1 MSPVW
6 STVWVILKSRWIT
19 FWRVPVLS
27 SKRESRFPTGTES
40 KCRTEKHKVPT
51 KMSTSAASHAS
62 EINSLDIFLILL
74 VTVSWGLNYPIMKFV
89 VTSYPPLTF
98 RAFTFTIG
106 FVLLGVYALHRGE
119 SLHIPKS
126 ERWLTFQLGLPNMV
140 LWHVGLI
147 YGVTLL
153 NSGRAAIV
161 GYTMPVWALLASV
174 LMFKNQLTRRGV
186 LGVLCSVL
194 ATLLLARDEMS
205 TFAGQPLGL
214 VCTLVAAM
222 AWGVGNAM
230 MKNCKISLSSMSL
243 TFWMLLLA
251 AICFTV
257 LASVFE
263 RDRWAWPTWIQFAA
277 IFYAG
282 AVTFAISY
290 VAWFRVARKLTPV
303 ASGLSIMMVPMVGLL
318 GGYWMLN
325 EVVGLADIMA
335 LLLILLAMAIVLIP
349 RRQNLG

>member
-1 MSPVW
+1 MPA
-6 STVWVILKSRWIT
+6 
-19 FWRVPVLS
+19 
-27 SKRESRFPTGTES
+27 
-40 KCRTEKHKVPT
+40 
-51 KMSTSAASHAS
+51 SAASAGS
-62 EINSLDIFLILL
+62 EINSLDLLLILL

-106 FVLLGVYALHRGE
+106 FVLLGAYALRRGE
-119 SLHIPKS
+119 SLHIPVS
-126 ERWLTFQLGLPNMV
+126 ERWLAFKLGMPNMV
-140 LWHVGLI
+140 LWHLGLI

-174 LMFKNQLTRRGV
+174 LMFKNTLTVRGIM
-186 LGVLCSVL
+186 GVFCSLL
-194 ATLLLARDEMS
+194 ATFLLARDEMS
-205 TFAGQPLGL
+205 NFAGQPLGL
-214 VCTLVAAM
+214 ACTLAAAM

-230 MKNCKISLSSMSL
+230 MKNCKISISSMAL

-257 LASVFE
+257 LAFVFE
-263 RDRWAWPTWIQFAA
+263 QDRWAWPTWMQFAA

-303 ASGLSIMMVPMVGLL
+303 ASGLSIMLVPMVGLA

-325 EVVGLADIMA
+325 EVVGLADITA
-335 LLLILLAMAIVLIP
+335 LFLILLAMAIVLIP
-349 RRQNLG
+349 RRQVNTG

>member
-1 MSPVW
+1 MP
-6 STVWVILKSRWIT
+6 
-19 FWRVPVLS
+19 
-27 SKRESRFPTGTES
+27 
-40 KCRTEKHKVPT
+40 
-51 KMSTSAASHAS
+51 TSAASAGS
-62 EINSLDIFLILL
+62 EINSLDLLLILL

-106 FVLLGVYALHRGE
+106 FVLLGAYALRRGE
-119 SLHIPKS
+119 SLHIPVS
-126 ERWLTFQLGLPNMV
+126 ERWLAFKLGMPNMV
-140 LWHVGLI
+140 LWHLGLI

-174 LMFKNQLTRRGV
+174 LMFKNTLTVRGIM
-186 LGVLCSVL
+186 GVFCSLL
-194 ATLLLARDEMS
+194 ATFLLARDEMS
-205 TFAGQPLGL
+205 NFAGQPLGL
-214 VCTLVAAM
+214 ACTLAAAM
-222 AWGVGNAM
+222 AWGLGNAM
-230 MKNCKISLSSMSL
+230 MKNCKISISSMAL

-257 LASVFE
+257 LAFVFE
-263 RDRWAWPTWIQFAA
+263 QDRWAWPTWMQFAA

-303 ASGLSIMMVPMVGLL
+303 ASGLSIMLVPMVGLS

-325 EVVGLADIMA
+325 EVVGLADITA
-335 LLLILLAMAIVLIP
+335 LFLILLAMAIVLIP
-349 RRQNLG
+349 RRQVNTG

>member
-1 MSPVW
+1 MP
-6 STVWVILKSRWIT
+6 
-19 FWRVPVLS
+19 
-27 SKRESRFPTGTES
+27 
-40 KCRTEKHKVPT
+40 
-51 KMSTSAASHAS
+51 TSAASAGS
-62 EINSLDIFLILL
+62 EINSLDLLLILL

-106 FVLLGVYALHRGE
+106 FVLLGAYALRRGE
-119 SLHIPKS
+119 SLHIPVS
-126 ERWLTFQLGLPNMV
+126 ERWLAFKLGMPNMV
-140 LWHVGLI
+140 LWHLGLI

-174 LMFKNQLTRRGV
+174 LMFKNTLTARGIM
-186 LGVLCSVL
+186 GVVCSLL
-194 ATLLLARDEMS
+194 ATFLLARDEMS
-205 TFAGQPLGL
+205 NFAGQPLGL
-214 VCTLVAAM
+214 ACTLAAAM

-230 MKNCKISLSSMSL
+230 MKNCKISISSMAL

-257 LASVFE
+257 LAFLFE
-263 RDRWAWPTWIQFAA
+263 QDRWAWPTWMQFAA

-303 ASGLSIMMVPMVGLL
+303 ASGLSIMLVPMVGLT

-325 EVVGLADIMA
+325 EVVGLADITA
-335 LLLILLAMAIVLIP
+335 LFLILLAMAIVLIP
-349 RRQNLG
+349 RRQVNAG

>member
-1 MSPVW
+1 MP
-6 STVWVILKSRWIT
+6 
-19 FWRVPVLS
+19 
-27 SKRESRFPTGTES
+27 
-40 KCRTEKHKVPT
+40 
-51 KMSTSAASHAS
+51 TSAASAGS
-62 EINSLDIFLILL
+62 EINSLDLLLILL

-106 FVLLGVYALHRGE
+106 FVLLGAYALRRGE
-119 SLHIPKS
+119 SLHIPVS
-126 ERWLTFQLGLPNMV
+126 ERWLAFKLGMPNMV
-140 LWHVGLI
+140 LWHLGLI

-174 LMFKNQLTRRGV
+174 LMFKNTLTARGIM
-186 LGVLCSVL
+186 GVVCSLL
-194 ATLLLARDEMS
+194 ATFLLARDEMS
-205 TFAGQPLGL
+205 NFAGQPLGL
-214 VCTLVAAM
+214 ACTLAAAM

-230 MKNCKISLSSMSL
+230 MKNCKISISSMAL

-257 LASVFE
+257 LAFVFE
-263 RDRWAWPTWIQFAA
+263 QDRWAWPTWMQFAA

-303 ASGLSIMMVPMVGLL
+303 ASGLSIMLVPMVGLT
-318 GGYWMLN
+318 GGYWMLD
-325 EVVGLADIMA
+325 EVVGLADITA
-335 LLLILLAMAIVLIP
+335 LFLILLAMAIVLIP
-349 RRQNLG
+349 RRQVNTG

>member
-1 MSPVW
+1 MP
-6 STVWVILKSRWIT
+6 
-19 FWRVPVLS
+19 
-27 SKRESRFPTGTES
+27 
-40 KCRTEKHKVPT
+40 
-51 KMSTSAASHAS
+51 TSAASAGS
-62 EINSLDIFLILL
+62 EINSLDLLLILL

-106 FVLLGVYALHRGE
+106 FVLLGAYALRRGE
-119 SLHIPKS
+119 SLDIPVS
-126 ERWLTFQLGLPNMV
+126 ERWLAFKLGMPNMV
-140 LWHVGLI
+140 LWHLGLI

-174 LMFKNQLTRRGV
+174 LMFKNTLTVRGIM
-186 LGVLCSVL
+186 GVICSLL
-194 ATLLLARDEMS
+194 ATFLLARDEMS
-205 TFAGQPLGL
+205 NFAGQPLGL
-214 VCTLVAAM
+214 ACTLAAAM

-230 MKNCKISLSSMSL
+230 MKNCKISISSMAL

-257 LASVFE
+257 LAFVFE
-263 RDRWAWPTWIQFAA
+263 QDRWAWPTWMQFAA

-303 ASGLSIMMVPMVGLL
+303 ASGLSIMLVPMVGLT

-325 EVVGLADIMA
+325 EVVGLADITA
-335 LLLILLAMAIVLIP
+335 LFLILLAMAIVLIP
-349 RRQNLG
+349 RRQVNTG

>member
-1 MSPVW
+1 
-6 STVWVILKSRWIT
+6 
-19 FWRVPVLS
+19 
-27 SKRESRFPTGTES
+27 
-40 KCRTEKHKVPT
+40 
-51 KMSTSAASHAS
+51 MSTSAASTS
-62 EINSLDIFLILL
+62 SDINSLDLLLILL

-106 FVLLGVYALHRGE
+106 CVLLGAYALRSGE

-126 ERWLTFQLGLPNMV
+126 ERWLTFKLGMPNMV
-140 LWHVGLI
+140 LWHLGLI
-147 YGVTLL
+147 YGMTLL

-174 LMFKNQLTRRGV
+174 LMFKNTLTLRGMM
-186 LGVLCSVL
+186 GVFCSLL
-194 ATLLLARDEMS
+194 ATFLLARDEMS
-205 TFAGQPLGL
+205 NFAGQPLGL
-214 VCTLVAAM
+214 VCTLAAAM

-230 MKNCKISLSSMSL
+230 MKNCKISISSITL

-251 AICFTV
+251 AICFIV
-257 LASVFE
+257 LALVFE
-263 RDRWAWPTWIQFAA
+263 QDRWAWPTWIQFAA
-277 IFYAG
+277 ILYAG

-303 ASGLSIMMVPMVGLL
+303 ASGLSIMLVPMIGLI

-325 EVVGLADIMA
+325 EVVAVADITA

-349 RRQNLG
+349 GRKSTEK

>member
-1 MSPVW
+1 MP
-6 STVWVILKSRWIT
+6 K
-19 FWRVPVLS
+19 
-27 SKRESRFPTGTES
+27 
-40 KCRTEKHKVPT
+40 
-51 KMSTSAASHAS
+51 SAASSAS
-62 EINSLDIFLILL
+62 DITSLDVFLILL
-74 VTVSWGLNYPIMKFV
+74 VTFSWGLNYPIMKFV

-98 RAFTFTIG
+98 RSFTFTLG
-106 FVLLGVYALHRGE
+106 FVLLGAYALRQGE
-119 SLHIPKS
+119 SLYVPVS
-126 ERWLTFQLGLPNMV
+126 ERWLAFKLGMPNMV
-140 LWHVGLI
+140 LWHLGLI

-174 LMFKNQLTRRGV
+174 LMFKNTLTLRGI
-186 LGVLCSVL
+186 LGVFCSLL
-194 ATLLLARDEMS
+194 ATFLLARDEMS
-205 TFAGQPLGL
+205 NFAGQPLGL
-214 VCTLVAAM
+214 VCTLFAAM
-222 AWGVGNAM
+222 SWGLGNAM
-230 MKNCKISLSSMSL
+230 MKNCKISISSTTL

-257 LASVFE
+257 LALVFE
-263 RDRWAWPTWIQFAA
+263 QDRWAWPTWTQFAA

-303 ASGLSIMMVPMVGLL
+303 ASGLSIMLVPMVGLI

-349 RRQNLG
+349 RRQTPQG

>member
-1 MSPVW
+1 MP
-6 STVWVILKSRWIT
+6 
-19 FWRVPVLS
+19 
-27 SKRESRFPTGTES
+27 
-40 KCRTEKHKVPT
+40 
-51 KMSTSAASHAS
+51 TSAASAGS
-62 EINSLDIFLILL
+62 EINSLDLLLILL

-106 FVLLGVYALHRGE
+106 FVLLGAYALRRGE
-119 SLHIPKS
+119 PLHIPVS
-126 ERWLTFQLGLPNMV
+126 ERWLAFKLGMPNMV
-140 LWHVGLI
+140 LWHLGLI

-161 GYTMPVWALLASV
+161 GYTMPVWALLASI
-174 LMFKNQLTRRGV
+174 LMFKNTLTVRGIM
-186 LGVLCSVL
+186 GVVCSLL
-194 ATLLLARDEMS
+194 ATFLLARDEMS
-205 TFAGQPLGL
+205 NFAGQPLGL
-214 VCTLVAAM
+214 ACTLAAAM

-230 MKNCKISLSSMSL
+230 MKNCKISISSMAL

-257 LASVFE
+257 LAFVFE
-263 RDRWAWPTWIQFAA
+263 QDRWAWPTWMQFAA

-303 ASGLSIMMVPMVGLL
+303 ASGLSIMLVPMVGLT

-325 EVVGLADIMA
+325 EVVGLADITA
-335 LLLILLAMAIVLIP
+335 LFLILLAMAIVLIP
-349 RRQNLG
+349 RRQVNTG

>member
-1 MSPVW
+1 MS
-6 STVWVILKSRWIT
+6 
-19 FWRVPVLS
+19 S
-27 SKRESRFPTGTES
+27 SDA
-40 KCRTEKHKVPT
+40 
-51 KMSTSAASHAS
+51 TSAG
-62 EINSLDIFLILL
+62 EITSLDVFLILL
-74 VTVSWGLNYPIMKFV
+74 VTISWGLNYPIMKFV

-106 FVLLGVYALHRGE
+106 FVLLGAYALQRGE
-119 SLHIPKS
+119 SLHIPSS
-126 ERWLTFQLGLPNMV
+126 ERWLAFKLGMPNMV

-174 LMFKNQLTRRGV
+174 LMFQNPLTMRGI
-186 LGVLCSVL
+186 LGVICSLL
-194 ATLLLARDEMS
+194 ATFLLARDEMS
-205 TFAGQPLGL
+205 NFAGQPLGL
-214 VCTLVAAM
+214 VCTLSAAM

-230 MKNCKISLSSMSL
+230 MKNCKISISSMAL

-251 AICFTV
+251 AVCFTV
-257 LASVFE
+257 LALTFE
-263 RDRWAWPTWIQFAA
+263 QDRWAWPTGLQFAA

-303 ASGLSIMMVPMVGLL
+303 ASGLSIMMVPMVGLF

-335 LLLILLAMAIVLIP
+335 LLLILLAMMIVLIP
-349 RRQNLG
+349 RRATASSA

>member
-1 MSPVW
+1 MP
-6 STVWVILKSRWIT
+6 
-19 FWRVPVLS
+19 
-27 SKRESRFPTGTES
+27 
-40 KCRTEKHKVPT
+40 
-51 KMSTSAASHAS
+51 TSAASAGS
-62 EINSLDIFLILL
+62 EINSLDLLLILL

-89 VTSYPPLTF
+89 VTTYPPLTF

-106 FVLLGVYALHRGE
+106 FVLLGAYALRRGE
-119 SLHIPKS
+119 SLDIPVS
-126 ERWLTFQLGLPNMV
+126 ERWLAFKLGMPNMV
-140 LWHVGLI
+140 LWHLGLI

-174 LMFKNQLTRRGV
+174 LMFKNTLTVRGIM
-186 LGVLCSVL
+186 GVICSLL
-194 ATLLLARDEMS
+194 ATFLLARDEMS
-205 TFAGQPLGL
+205 NFAGQPLGL
-214 VCTLVAAM
+214 ACTLAAAM

-230 MKNCKISLSSMSL
+230 MKNCKISISSMAL

-257 LASVFE
+257 LAFVFE
-263 RDRWAWPTWIQFAA
+263 QDRWAWPTWMQFAA

-303 ASGLSIMMVPMVGLL
+303 ASGLSIMLVPMVGLA

-325 EVVGLADIMA
+325 EVVGLADITA
-335 LLLILLAMAIVLIP
+335 LFLILLAMAIVLIP
-349 RRQNLG
+349 RRRVNTG

>member
-1 MSPVW
+1 MP
-6 STVWVILKSRWIT
+6 
-19 FWRVPVLS
+19 
-27 SKRESRFPTGTES
+27 
-40 KCRTEKHKVPT
+40 
-51 KMSTSAASHAS
+51 TSAASAGS
-62 EINSLDIFLILL
+62 EINSLDLLLILL

-106 FVLLGVYALHRGE
+106 FVLLGAYALRRGE
-119 SLHIPKS
+119 SLHIPVT
-126 ERWLTFQLGLPNMV
+126 ERWLAFKLGMPNMV
-140 LWHVGLI
+140 LWHLGLI

-174 LMFKNQLTRRGV
+174 LMFKNTLTARGIM
-186 LGVLCSVL
+186 GVVCSLL
-194 ATLLLARDEMS
+194 ATFLLARDEMS
-205 TFAGQPLGL
+205 NFAGQPLGL
-214 VCTLVAAM
+214 ACTLAAAM

-230 MKNCKISLSSMSL
+230 MKNCKISISSMAL

-257 LASVFE
+257 LAFVFE
-263 RDRWAWPTWIQFAA
+263 QDRWAWPTWMQFAA

-303 ASGLSIMMVPMVGLL
+303 ASGLSIMLVPMVGLA

-325 EVVGLADIMA
+325 EVVGLADITA
-335 LLLILLAMAIVLIP
+335 LFLILLAMAIVLIP
-349 RRQNLG
+349 RRQVNTG

>member
-1 MSPVW
+1 MP
-6 STVWVILKSRWIT
+6 
-19 FWRVPVLS
+19 
-27 SKRESRFPTGTES
+27 
-40 KCRTEKHKVPT
+40 
-51 KMSTSAASHAS
+51 TSAASAGS
-62 EINSLDIFLILL
+62 EINSLDLLLILL

-106 FVLLGVYALHRGE
+106 FVLLGAYALRRGE
-119 SLHIPKS
+119 SLHIPVS
-126 ERWLTFQLGLPNMV
+126 ERWLAFKLGMPNMV
-140 LWHVGLI
+140 LWHLGLI

-174 LMFKNQLTRRGV
+174 LMFKNTLTARGIM
-186 LGVLCSVL
+186 GVFCSLL
-194 ATLLLARDEMS
+194 ATFLLARDEMS
-205 TFAGQPLGL
+205 NFAGQPLGL
-214 VCTLVAAM
+214 ACTLAAAM

-230 MKNCKISLSSMSL
+230 LKNCKISISSMAL

-251 AICFTV
+251 AICFSV
-257 LASVFE
+257 LAFVFE
-263 RDRWAWPTWIQFAA
+263 QDRWAWPTWMQFAA

-303 ASGLSIMMVPMVGLL
+303 ASGLSIMLVPMVGLT

-325 EVVGLADIMA
+325 EVVGLADITA
-335 LLLILLAMAIVLIP
+335 LFLILLAMAIVLIP
-349 RRQNLG
+349 RRQVNTG

>member
-1 MSPVW
+1 MP
-6 STVWVILKSRWIT
+6 
-19 FWRVPVLS
+19 
-27 SKRESRFPTGTES
+27 
-40 KCRTEKHKVPT
+40 
-51 KMSTSAASHAS
+51 TSAASAGS
-62 EINSLDIFLILL
+62 EINSLDLLLILL

-106 FVLLGVYALHRGE
+106 FVLLGAYALRRGE
-119 SLHIPKS
+119 SLHIPVS
-126 ERWLTFQLGLPNMV
+126 ERWLAFKLGMPNMV
-140 LWHVGLI
+140 LWHLGLI

-174 LMFKNQLTRRGV
+174 LMFKNTLTARGIM
-186 LGVLCSVL
+186 GVICSLL
-194 ATLLLARDEMS
+194 ATFLLARDEMS
-205 TFAGQPLGL
+205 NFAGQPLGL
-214 VCTLVAAM
+214 ACTLAAAM

-230 MKNCKISLSSMSL
+230 MKNCKISISSMAL

-257 LASVFE
+257 LAFVFE
-263 RDRWAWPTWIQFAA
+263 QDRWAWPTWMQFAA

-303 ASGLSIMMVPMVGLL
+303 ASGLSIMLVPMVGLA

-325 EVVGLADIMA
+325 EVVSLADITA
-335 LLLILLAMAIVLIP
+335 LFLILLAMAIVLIP
-349 RRQNLG
+349 RRQVNTG

>member
-1 MSPVW
+1 MP
-6 STVWVILKSRWIT
+6 
-19 FWRVPVLS
+19 
-27 SKRESRFPTGTES
+27 
-40 KCRTEKHKVPT
+40 
-51 KMSTSAASHAS
+51 TSAASVGS
-62 EINSLDIFLILL
+62 EINSLDLLLILL

-106 FVLLGVYALHRGE
+106 FVLLGAYALRRGE
-119 SLHIPKS
+119 SLHIPVS
-126 ERWLTFQLGLPNMV
+126 ERWLAFKLGMPNMV
-140 LWHVGLI
+140 LWHLGLI

-174 LMFKNQLTRRGV
+174 LMFKNTLTARGIM
-186 LGVLCSVL
+186 GVVCSLL
-194 ATLLLARDEMS
+194 ATFLLARDEMS
-205 TFAGQPLGL
+205 NFAGQPLGL
-214 VCTLVAAM
+214 ACTLAAAM

-230 MKNCKISLSSMSL
+230 MKNCKISISSMAL

-257 LASVFE
+257 LAFLFE
-263 RDRWAWPTWIQFAA
+263 QDRWAWPTWMQFAA

-303 ASGLSIMMVPMVGLL
+303 ASGLSIMLVPMVGLT

-325 EVVGLADIMA
+325 EVVGLADITA
-335 LLLILLAMAIVLIP
+335 LFLILLAMAIVLIP
-349 RRQNLG
+349 RRQVNAG

>member
-1 MSPVW
+1 
-6 STVWVILKSRWIT
+6 
-19 FWRVPVLS
+19 
-27 SKRESRFPTGTES
+27 
-40 KCRTEKHKVPT
+40 
-51 KMSTSAASHAS
+51 MSTSAASSSS
-62 EINSLDIFLILL
+62 EINSLDVFLILL
-74 VTVSWGLNYPIMKFV
+74 VTISWGLNYPIMKFV

-106 FVLLGVYALHRGE
+106 FVLLGAYALQRGE
-119 SLHIPKS
+119 SLHIPLS
-126 ERWLTFQLGLPNMV
+126 ERWLAFKLGLPNMV

-174 LMFKNQLTRRGV
+174 LMFKNPLTLRGI
-186 LGVLCSVL
+186 LGVICSLL
-194 ATLLLARDEMS
+194 ATFLLARDEMS
-205 TFAGQPLGL
+205 NFAGQPLGL
-214 VCTLVAAM
+214 VCTLAAAM

-230 MKNCKISLSSMSL
+230 MKNCKISISSMTL

-251 AICFTV
+251 AACFTV
-257 LASVFE
+257 LAFIFE
-263 RDRWAWPTWIQFAA
+263 QDRWAWPTWMQFAA

-303 ASGLSIMMVPMVGLL
+303 ASGLSIMMVPMVGLF

-325 EVVGLADIMA
+325 ELVGLADIMA
-335 LLLILLAMAIVLIP
+335 LVLILLAMVIVLIP
-349 RRQNLG
+349 RRQAPSSA

>member
-1 MSPVW
+1 MP
-6 STVWVILKSRWIT
+6 
-19 FWRVPVLS
+19 
-27 SKRESRFPTGTES
+27 
-40 KCRTEKHKVPT
+40 
-51 KMSTSAASHAS
+51 TSAASAGS
-62 EINSLDIFLILL
+62 EINSLDLLLILL

-106 FVLLGVYALHRGE
+106 FVLLGAYALRRGE
-119 SLHIPKS
+119 SLHIPVS
-126 ERWLTFQLGLPNMV
+126 ERWLAFKLGMPNMV
-140 LWHVGLI
+140 LWHLGLI

-174 LMFKNQLTRRGV
+174 LMFKNTLTVRGIM
-186 LGVLCSVL
+186 GVVCSLL
-194 ATLLLARDEMS
+194 ATFLLARDEMS
-205 TFAGQPLGL
+205 NFAGQPLGL
-214 VCTLVAAM
+214 ACTLAAAM

-230 MKNCKISLSSMSL
+230 MKNCKISITSMAL

-257 LASVFE
+257 LAFVFE
-263 RDRWAWPTWIQFAA
+263 QDRWAWPTWMQFAA

-303 ASGLSIMMVPMVGLL
+303 ASGLSIMLVPMVGLM

-325 EVVGLADIMA
+325 EVVGLADITA
-335 LLLILLAMAIVLIP
+335 LFLILLAMAIVLIP
-349 RRQNLG
+349 RRQVNTG

>member
-1 MSPVW
+1 MP
-6 STVWVILKSRWIT
+6 
-19 FWRVPVLS
+19 
-27 SKRESRFPTGTES
+27 
-40 KCRTEKHKVPT
+40 
-51 KMSTSAASHAS
+51 TSAASAGS
-62 EINSLDIFLILL
+62 EINSLDLLLILL

-106 FVLLGVYALHRGE
+106 FVLLGAYALRWGE
-119 SLHIPKS
+119 SLHIPVS
-126 ERWLTFQLGLPNMV
+126 ERWLAFKLGMPNMV
-140 LWHVGLI
+140 LWHLGLI

-174 LMFKNQLTRRGV
+174 LMFKNTLTVRGI
-186 LGVLCSVL
+186 LGVVCSLL
-194 ATLLLARDEMS
+194 ATFLLARDEMS
-205 TFAGQPLGL
+205 NFAGQPLGL
-214 VCTLVAAM
+214 ACTLAAAM

-230 MKNCKISLSSMSL
+230 MKNCKISISRMAL

-251 AICFTV
+251 AIGFTV
-257 LASVFE
+257 LAFVFE
-263 RDRWAWPTWIQFAA
+263 QDRWAWPTWMQFAA

-303 ASGLSIMMVPMVGLL
+303 ASGLSIMLVPMVGLA

-325 EVVGLADIMA
+325 EVVGLADITA
-335 LLLILLAMAIVLIP
+335 LFLILLAMAIVLIP
-349 RRQNLG
+349 RRQVNTG

>member
-1 MSPVW
+1 MP
-6 STVWVILKSRWIT
+6 
-19 FWRVPVLS
+19 
-27 SKRESRFPTGTES
+27 
-40 KCRTEKHKVPT
+40 
-51 KMSTSAASHAS
+51 TSAASAGS
-62 EINSLDIFLILL
+62 EINSLDLLLILL

-106 FVLLGVYALHRGE
+106 FVLLGAYALRRGE
-119 SLHIPKS
+119 SLHIPVS
-126 ERWLTFQLGLPNMV
+126 ERWLAFKLGMPNMV
-140 LWHVGLI
+140 LWHLGLI

-174 LMFKNQLTRRGV
+174 LMFKNTLTARGIM
-186 LGVLCSVL
+186 GVVCSLL
-194 ATLLLARDEMS
+194 ATFLLARDEMS
-205 TFAGQPLGL
+205 NFAGQPLGL
-214 VCTLVAAM
+214 ACTLAAAM

-230 MKNCKISLSSMSL
+230 MKNCKISISSMAL

-257 LASVFE
+257 LAFVFE
-263 RDRWAWPTWIQFAA
+263 QDRWAWPTWMQFAA

-303 ASGLSIMMVPMVGLL
+303 ASGLSIMLVPMVGLA

-325 EVVGLADIMA
+325 EVVGLADITA
-335 LLLILLAMAIVLIP
+335 LFLILLAMAIVLIP
-349 RRQNLG
+349 RRRVNTG

>member
-1 MSPVW
+1 MP
-6 STVWVILKSRWIT
+6 
-19 FWRVPVLS
+19 
-27 SKRESRFPTGTES
+27 
-40 KCRTEKHKVPT
+40 
-51 KMSTSAASHAS
+51 TSAASVGS
-62 EINSLDIFLILL
+62 EINSLDLLLILL

-106 FVLLGVYALHRGE
+106 FVLLGAYALRRGE
-119 SLHIPKS
+119 SLHIPVS
-126 ERWLTFQLGLPNMV
+126 ERWLAFKLGMPNMV
-140 LWHVGLI
+140 LWHLGLI

-174 LMFKNQLTRRGV
+174 LMFKNTLTARGIM
-186 LGVLCSVL
+186 GVVCSLL
-194 ATLLLARDEMS
+194 ATFLLARDEMS
-205 TFAGQPLGL
+205 NFAGQPLGL
-214 VCTLVAAM
+214 ACTLAAAM

-230 MKNCKISLSSMSL
+230 MKNCKISISSMAL

-257 LASVFE
+257 LAFVFE
-263 RDRWAWPTWIQFAA
+263 QDRWTWPTWMQFAA

-303 ASGLSIMMVPMVGLL
+303 ASGLSIMLVPMVGLT

-325 EVVGLADIMA
+325 EVVGLADITA
-335 LLLILLAMAIVLIP
+335 LFLILLAMAIVLIP
-349 RRQNLG
+349 RRQVNAG

>member
-1 MSPVW
+1 MPA
-6 STVWVILKSRWIT
+6 
-19 FWRVPVLS
+19 
-27 SKRESRFPTGTES
+27 
-40 KCRTEKHKVPT
+40 
-51 KMSTSAASHAS
+51 SAASAGS
-62 EINSLDIFLILL
+62 EINSLDLLLILL
-74 VTVSWGLNYPIMKFV
+74 VTVSWGLNYPIIKFV

-106 FVLLGVYALHRGE
+106 FVLLGAYALRRGE
-119 SLHIPKS
+119 SLHIPVS
-126 ERWLTFQLGLPNMV
+126 ERWLAFKLGMPNMV
-140 LWHVGLI
+140 LWHLGLI

-174 LMFKNQLTRRGV
+174 LMFKNTLTARGIM
-186 LGVLCSVL
+186 GVVCSLL
-194 ATLLLARDEMS
+194 ATFLLARDEMS
-205 TFAGQPLGL
+205 NFAGQPLGL
-214 VCTLVAAM
+214 ACTLAAAM

-230 MKNCKISLSSMSL
+230 MKNCKISISSMAL

-257 LASVFE
+257 LAFVFE
-263 RDRWAWPTWIQFAA
+263 QDRWAWPTWMQFAA

-303 ASGLSIMMVPMVGLL
+303 ASGLSIMLVPMVGLA

-325 EVVGLADIMA
+325 EVVGLADITA
-335 LLLILLAMAIVLIP
+335 LFLILLAMAIVLIP
-349 RRQNLG
+349 RRQVNTG

>member
-1 MSPVW
+1 MP
-6 STVWVILKSRWIT
+6 K
-19 FWRVPVLS
+19 
-27 SKRESRFPTGTES
+27 
-40 KCRTEKHKVPT
+40 
-51 KMSTSAASHAS
+51 SAASSAS
-62 EINSLDIFLILL
+62 DITSLDVFLILL
-74 VTVSWGLNYPIMKFV
+74 VTFSWGLNYPIMKFV

-98 RAFTFTIG
+98 RAFTFTLG
-106 FVLLGVYALHRGE
+106 FVLLGAYALRQGE
-119 SLHIPKS
+119 SLYVPVS
-126 ERWLTFQLGLPNMV
+126 ERWLAFKLGMPNMV
-140 LWHVGLI
+140 LWHLGLI

-174 LMFKNQLTRRGV
+174 LMFKNTLTLRGI
-186 LGVLCSVL
+186 LGVFCSLL
-194 ATLLLARDEMS
+194 ATFLLARDEMS
-205 TFAGQPLGL
+205 NFAGQPLGL
-214 VCTLVAAM
+214 VCTLFAAM
-222 AWGVGNAM
+222 SWGLGNAM
-230 MKNCKISLSSMSL
+230 MKNCKISISSTTL

-257 LASVFE
+257 LALVFE
-263 RDRWAWPTWIQFAA
+263 QDRWAWPTWTQFAA

-303 ASGLSIMMVPMVGLL
+303 ASGLSIMLVPMVGLM

-325 EVVGLADIMA
+325 EVVGSADIMA

-349 RRQNLG
+349 RRQEQKV

>member
-1 MSPVW
+1 
-6 STVWVILKSRWIT
+6 
-19 FWRVPVLS
+19 
-27 SKRESRFPTGTES
+27 
-40 KCRTEKHKVPT
+40 
-51 KMSTSAASHAS
+51 MSTSAASTS
-62 EINSLDIFLILL
+62 SDINSLDLLLILL

-106 FVLLGVYALHRGE
+106 CVLLGAYALRSGE

-126 ERWLTFQLGLPNMV
+126 ERWLTFKLGMPNMV
-140 LWHVGLI
+140 LWHLGLI
-147 YGVTLL
+147 YGMTLL

-174 LMFKNQLTRRGV
+174 LMFKNTLTLRGMM
-186 LGVLCSVL
+186 GVFCSLL
-194 ATLLLARDEMS
+194 ATFLLARDEMS
-205 TFAGQPLGL
+205 NFAGQPLGL
-214 VCTLVAAM
+214 VCTLAAAM

-230 MKNCKISLSSMSL
+230 MKNCKISISSITL

-251 AICFTV
+251 AICFIV
-257 LASVFE
+257 LALVFE
-263 RDRWAWPTWIQFAA
+263 QDRWAWPTWIQFAA
-277 IFYAG
+277 ILYAG

-303 ASGLSIMMVPMVGLL
+303 ASGLSIMLVPMIGLI

-325 EVVGLADIMA
+325 EVVAVADIMA

-349 RRQNLG
+349 GRKSTKK

>member
-1 MSPVW
+1 MP
-6 STVWVILKSRWIT
+6 
-19 FWRVPVLS
+19 
-27 SKRESRFPTGTES
+27 
-40 KCRTEKHKVPT
+40 
-51 KMSTSAASHAS
+51 TSAASAGT
-62 EINSLDIFLILL
+62 EINSLDLLLILL

-89 VTSYPPLTF
+89 VTSYPPLMF

-106 FVLLGVYALHRGE
+106 FVLLGAYALRRGE
-119 SLHIPKS
+119 SLHIPVS
-126 ERWLTFQLGLPNMV
+126 ERWLAFKLAMPNMV
-140 LWHVGLI
+140 LWHLGLI

-174 LMFKNQLTRRGV
+174 LMFKNTLTARGIM
-186 LGVLCSVL
+186 GVVCSLL
-194 ATLLLARDEMS
+194 ATFLLARDEMS
-205 TFAGQPLGL
+205 NFAGQPLGL
-214 VCTLVAAM
+214 ACTLAAAM

-230 MKNCKISLSSMSL
+230 MKNCKISISSMAL

-257 LASVFE
+257 LAFVFE
-263 RDRWAWPTWIQFAA
+263 QDRWAWPTWIQFAA

-303 ASGLSIMMVPMVGLL
+303 ASGLSIMLVPMVGLA

-325 EVVGLADIMA
+325 EVVGLADITA
-335 LLLILLAMAIVLIP
+335 LFLILLAMAIVLIP
-349 RRQNLG
+349 RRQANTG

>member
-1 MSPVW
+1 MPA
-6 STVWVILKSRWIT
+6 
-19 FWRVPVLS
+19 
-27 SKRESRFPTGTES
+27 
-40 KCRTEKHKVPT
+40 
-51 KMSTSAASHAS
+51 SAASAGS
-62 EINSLDIFLILL
+62 EINSLDLLLILL

-106 FVLLGVYALHRGE
+106 FVLLGAYALRRGE
-119 SLHIPKS
+119 SLHIPVA
-126 ERWLTFQLGLPNMV
+126 ERWLAFKLGMPNMV
-140 LWHVGLI
+140 LWHLGLI

-174 LMFKNQLTRRGV
+174 VMFKNTLTARGIM
-186 LGVLCSVL
+186 GVVCSLL
-194 ATLLLARDEMS
+194 ATFLLARDEMS
-205 TFAGQPLGL
+205 NFAGQPLGL
-214 VCTLVAAM
+214 ACTLAAAM
-222 AWGVGNAM
+222 AWGLGNAM
-230 MKNCKISLSSMSL
+230 MKNCKISISSISL

-257 LASVFE
+257 LAFVFE
-263 RDRWAWPTWIQFAA
+263 QDRWAWPTWMQFAA

-303 ASGLSIMMVPMVGLL
+303 ASGLSIMLVPMVGLA

-325 EVVGLADIMA
+325 EVVGLADITA
-335 LLLILLAMAIVLIP
+335 LFLILLAMVIVLIP
-349 RRQNLG
+349 RRQVNTG

>member
-1 MSPVW
+1 MP
-6 STVWVILKSRWIT
+6 
-19 FWRVPVLS
+19 
-27 SKRESRFPTGTES
+27 
-40 KCRTEKHKVPT
+40 
-51 KMSTSAASHAS
+51 TSAASAGS
-62 EINSLDIFLILL
+62 EINSLDLLLILL

-106 FVLLGVYALHRGE
+106 FVLLGAYALRRGE
-119 SLHIPKS
+119 SLHIPVS
-126 ERWLTFQLGLPNMV
+126 ERWLAFKLGMPNMV
-140 LWHVGLI
+140 LWHLGLI

-174 LMFKNQLTRRGV
+174 LMFKNTLTVRGIM
-186 LGVLCSVL
+186 GVFCSLL
-194 ATLLLARDEMS
+194 ATFLLARDEMS
-205 TFAGQPLGL
+205 NFAGQPLGL
-214 VCTLVAAM
+214 ACTLAAAM

-230 MKNCKISLSSMSL
+230 MKNCKISISSMAL

-257 LASVFE
+257 LAFVFE
-263 RDRWAWPTWIQFAA
+263 QDRWSWPTWMQFAA

-303 ASGLSIMMVPMVGLL
+303 ASGLSIMLVPMVGLA

-325 EVVGLADIMA
+325 EVVGLADITA
-335 LLLILLAMAIVLIP
+335 LFLILLAMAIVLIP
-349 RRQNLG
+349 RRQVNTG

>member
-1 MSPVW
+1 
-6 STVWVILKSRWIT
+6 
-19 FWRVPVLS
+19 
-27 SKRESRFPTGTES
+27 
-40 KCRTEKHKVPT
+40 
-51 KMSTSAASHAS
+51 MSTSAASSSS
-62 EINSLDIFLILL
+62 EINSLDVFLIVL
-74 VTVSWGLNYPIMKFV
+74 VTISWGLNYPIMKFV

-106 FVLLGVYALHRGE
+106 FVLLGAYALQRGE
-119 SLHIPKS
+119 SLYVPPS
-126 ERWLTFQLGLPNMV
+126 ERWLAFKLGMPNMV

-174 LMFKNQLTRRGV
+174 LMFKNQLTLRGI
-186 LGVLCSVL
+186 LGVVCSLL
-194 ATLLLARDEMS
+194 ATFLLARDEMS
-205 TFAGQPLGL
+205 NFAGQPLGL
-214 VCTLVAAM
+214 VCTLAAAM

-230 MKNCKISLSSMSL
+230 MKNCKISISSMTL

-251 AICFTV
+251 AVCFTM
-257 LASVFE
+257 LSFIFE
-263 RDRWAWPTWIQFAA
+263 QDRWAWPTWMQFAA

-303 ASGLSIMMVPMVGLL
+303 ASGLSIMMVPMVGLF

-325 EVVGLADIMA
+325 EVVGLADILA
-335 LLLILLAMAIVLIP
+335 LLLILLAMVIVLIP
-349 RRQNLG
+349 RRQAASSA